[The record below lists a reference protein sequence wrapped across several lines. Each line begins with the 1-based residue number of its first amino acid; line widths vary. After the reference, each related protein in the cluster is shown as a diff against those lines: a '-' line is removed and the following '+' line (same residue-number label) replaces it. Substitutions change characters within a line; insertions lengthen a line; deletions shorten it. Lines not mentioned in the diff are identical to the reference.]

1 MPGPCI
7 TCHGGRGDPLTPAD
21 VSTGNPRFPLVENS
35 VSRKRGDVEARLH
48 GMNVDSFSYS
58 ATQTGFAKS
67 DLQPF
72 LKDFNQ
78 WILCTYPTPAAA
90 AVTGAWG
97 TCNRTIAGA
106 NEWQGAG
113 GRRVRAAGGAAVP
126 PAPPPPPPPL
136 C

>member
-21 VSTGNPRFPLVENS
+21 VSTGNPRFPLAENS
-35 VSRKRGDVEARLH
+35 LSRKRGDVEARLH

-97 TCNRTIAGA
+97 PRNRTIAGA
-106 NEWQGAG
+106 NEGQGTAG
-113 GRRVRAAGGAAVP
+113 GRRRGRGRGGRGRP
-126 PAPPPPPPPL
+126 PRPV
-136 C
+136 